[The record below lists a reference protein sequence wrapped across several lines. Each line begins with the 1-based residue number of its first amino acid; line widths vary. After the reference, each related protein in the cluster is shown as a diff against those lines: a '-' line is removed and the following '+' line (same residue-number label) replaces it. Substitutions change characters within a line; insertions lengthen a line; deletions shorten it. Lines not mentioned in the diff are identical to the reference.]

1 MNERIV
7 LASFGPFLI
16 TAYSLC
22 VSIGSLLAVLA
33 VLWLGVRRRLA
44 LKTLLNMIICAVVG
58 ALLGARI
65 LYCAAMF
72 DTISV
77 DFGLDFIPRF
87 WEGGYTLFGGVLG
100 GLAAVCLYARVSKI
114 SVAALLD
121 VAASGA
127 ALFLAVARLAEYF
140 TTQGLGQ
147 YIEAET
153 WQRFPF
159 AVPDSYG
166 YWAMPVFLYEAFA
179 ALVIMFVC
187 AATLR
192 RARPGRAAVLF
203 LALLSLT
210 QILLDSWRMDE
221 FIRFGFVHL
230 NQVAGA
236 ALLAVLLIRGVALAV
251 KQHGRSAWQSVRCV
265 LFALCLGTLI
275 WVEFALD
282 KSSID
287 NVILYGIM
295 TLALIAMGAAV
306 LYDGRL
312 AFVGTTSANR
322 HP

>member
-7 LASFGPFLI
+7 LASVGPFLI
-16 TAYSLC
+16 SAYSLC
-22 VSIGSLLAVLA
+22 VSVGALLAALA
-33 VLWLGVRRRLA
+33 VLWLGMRRRLG
-44 LKTLLNMIICAVVG
+44 LQTSLNITVFTLLGAV
-58 ALLGARI
+58 LGARI

-100 GLAAVCLYARVSKI
+100 GLAAVCLYARVLKKPA
-114 SVAALLD
+114 AALLD
-121 VAASGA
+121 VTAPGA
-127 ALFLAVARLAEYF
+127 ALFLVIVRLAEYF

-147 YIEAET
+147 YIETEA

-159 AVPDSYG
+159 AVPDPYG

-179 ALVIMFVC
+179 ALVIALVC
-187 AATLR
+187 AASVR
-192 RARPGRAAVLF
+192 RARRPGQSAVLF

-236 ALLAVLLIRGVALAV
+236 ALLAALLIRSVALTV
-251 KQHGRSAWQSVRCV
+251 KQHGRSAWQAVRCA

-295 TLALIAMGAAV
+295 TLALIAMGVSV
-306 LYDGRL
+306 LYGGRN
-312 AFVGTTSANR
+312 AIRNR
-322 HP
+322 NTVQPA

>member
-22 VSIGSLLAVLA
+22 VSIGSLLAGLA

-114 SVAALLD
+114 SAAALLD

-127 ALFLAVARLAEYF
+127 APCSSPATVATAASASTSSRIRRIRLRFLRERSSKE
-140 TTQGLGQ
+140 GL
-147 YIEAET
+147 
-153 WQRFPF
+153 
-159 AVPDSYG
+159 
-166 YWAMPVFLYEAFA
+166 
-179 ALVIMFVC
+179 
-187 AATLR
+187 LR
-192 RARPGRAAVLF
+192 
-203 LALLSLT
+203 S
-210 QILLDSWRMDE
+210 
-221 FIRFGFVHL
+221 
-230 NQVAGA
+230 
-236 ALLAVLLIRGVALAV
+236 
-251 KQHGRSAWQSVRCV
+251 
-265 LFALCLGTLI
+265 
-275 WVEFALD
+275 
-282 KSSID
+282 
-287 NVILYGIM
+287 
-295 TLALIAMGAAV
+295 
-306 LYDGRL
+306 
-312 AFVGTTSANR
+312 
-322 HP
+322 